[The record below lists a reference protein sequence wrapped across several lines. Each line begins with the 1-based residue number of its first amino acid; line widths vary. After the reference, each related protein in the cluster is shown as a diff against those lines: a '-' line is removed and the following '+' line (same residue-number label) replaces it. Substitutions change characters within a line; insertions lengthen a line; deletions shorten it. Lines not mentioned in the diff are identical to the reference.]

1 MRWNICGQLVADQF
15 VPQPD
20 QVIRQMSK
28 AFRSK
33 LVENE
38 KYAGGQEQLVWA
50 RRNIF
55 FWVEPNHWKTGSDGR
70 DGFSTLLGVQE
81 KDRTTFFGH
90 DISVRY
96 FSTTFPAFQA
106 NIFILGCL
114 TRHHGFLQGP
124 GPSDGVLSSDPPISN
139 TPIGKWFQYP
149 PWETLV
155 YWIDERGGPQWRYFR
170 GRGLLGTEGCPLL
183 DWATPDWQRLEP
195 RWHPVGPIS
204 FAARMQQIKGW
215 RTVEFCSWVIPLVQK
230 PDLVWNLIESNYA
243 FRRPIHGGSR
253 LKIEQLR
260 LETDTFE
267 STNKAAY
274 SPLGC
279 MAGHV
284 WAVSCVLR
292 CFESYRVVRAEALDF
307 FRMIMTSSIQRRV
320 LRDDW
325 AGLVVFFTALS
336 HW

>member
-1 MRWNICGQLVADQF
+1 MASSRVQARVIGTKKPEVLQL
-15 VPQPD
+15 
-20 QVIRQMSK
+20 
-28 AFRSK
+28 
-33 LVENE
+33 
-38 KYAGGQEQLVWA
+38 
-50 RRNIF
+50 
-55 FWVEPNHWKTGSDGR
+55 
-70 DGFSTLLGVQE
+70 
-81 KDRTTFFGH
+81 FG
-90 DISVRY
+90 
-96 FSTTFPAFQA
+96 
-106 NIFILGCL
+106 
-114 TRHHGFLQGP
+114 
-124 GPSDGVLSSDPPISN
+124 LSSDPPISN

-260 LETDTFE
+260 SETDTFE
-267 STNKAAY
+267 STGKAAY

-325 AGLVVFFTALS
+325 AGLVVFFTAPLIKERLFEELTLFAGPTS
-336 HW
+336 FRTTECVGTSRYWRSAWQCE